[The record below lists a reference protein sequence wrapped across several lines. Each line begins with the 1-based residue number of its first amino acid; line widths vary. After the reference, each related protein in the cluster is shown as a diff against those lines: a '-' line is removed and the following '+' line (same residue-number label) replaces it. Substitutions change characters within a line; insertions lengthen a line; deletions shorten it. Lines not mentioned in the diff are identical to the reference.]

1 MKKITLNAEKRNSIA
16 NVIETHFRNANSKLK
31 VNWLLAKNKFNDH
44 KETMHELAHI
54 AIRQYQPQ
62 EDIDTIKSMVSKY
75 GDNGGKIYNDSCFNF
90 ETNYIDEADG
100 KPRTKDIHLDFGLGY
115 NFALSYFDD
124 ELREQGL
131 DPDNEYKYKA
141 TKNPH
146 YHSMYDRNRKYLGM
160 HHNEQIKR
168 GENIEDNWNNKYK
181 IEVIGS
187 QYCGSRQFKVDNET
201 FEILNRFQIMQ
212 EKVVSTHEQ
221 FYDYIK
227 SKMDKVR
234 LGLKSYK
241 YFDEA
246 KELCDKLGIALNET
260 ILDTE
265 SSLALS
271 IYNPS
276 ALASLLADN
285 ESEDN
290 KADII
295 AQFKQ
300 GKLNQAIN

>member
-54 AIRQYQPQ
+54 AIRQHQPQ

-75 GDNGGKIYNDSCFNF
+75 GDNGGKIYNDKCFYF

-100 KPRTKDIHLDFGLGY
+100 KPRTKDIHLDFGLSY

-131 DPDNEYKYKA
+131 DPDNEYKYKE

-160 HHNEQIKR
+160 HHNEQIKK
-168 GENIEDNWNNKYK
+168 GENIEDNWNDKYK

-276 ALASLLADN
+276 ALASLLQDN

>member
-54 AIRQYQPQ
+54 AIRQHQPQ

-201 FEILNRFQIMQ
+201 FEILNQFQIMQ

-276 ALASLLADN
+276 ALASLLQDN

>member
-16 NVIETHFRNANSKLK
+16 NVIENHFRNANSKLRI
-31 VNWLLAKNKFNDH
+31 NWLLAKNAFNDH
-44 KETMHELAHI
+44 KEKMHSLAYKI
-54 AIRQYQPQ
+54 VRQHQPQ
-62 EDIDTIKSMVSKY
+62 EDVDTIKKMIAKY
-75 GDNGGKIYNDSCFNF
+75 GENSGGQIYKDKCFNF
-90 ETNYIDEADG
+90 ETDTYDDEG
-100 KPRTKDIHLDFGLGY
+100 KPKTKELHLDFGLHY
-115 NFALSYFDD
+115 DFALSYFDED
-124 ELREQGL
+124 LREQGL
-131 DPDNEYKYKA
+131 DPDNEYKYKGN
-141 TKNPH
+141 KNPH
-146 YHSMYDRNRKYLGM
+146 YHTMYDNNRKYLGM

-168 GENIEDNWNNKYK
+168 GENIEDNWNDKYK
-181 IEVIGS
+181 FEVIGS

-201 FEILNRFQIMQ
+201 FEVLNQFQIMQ

-241 YFDEA
+241 YFDDA
-246 KELCDKLGIALNET
+246 KELCDKLGIALNES
-260 ILDTE
+260 ILNTE

-285 ESEDN
+285 EAEDN

-295 AQFKQ
+295 AQFRA

>member
-31 VNWLLAKNKFNDH
+31 VNWLLAKNAFNDH
-44 KETMHELAHI
+44 KEKMHSLAYKVV
-54 AIRQYQPQ
+54 RQHQPQ
-62 EDIDTIKSMVSKY
+62 EDIDTIKSMISKY
-75 GDNGGKIYNDSCFNF
+75 GDNGGHIYNDKCFNF
-90 ETNYIDEADG
+90 ETNYIDEEDG
-100 KPRTKDIHLDFGLGY
+100 KPRTKDIHLDFGLNY

-131 DPDNEYKYKA
+131 DPDNEYKYKG

-160 HHNEQIKR
+160 HHNEQIKK
-168 GENIEDNWNNKYK
+168 GENIEDNWNDKYK
-181 IEVIGS
+181 FEVIGS
-187 QYCGSRQFKVDNET
+187 QYCGSRQFKVDSET
-201 FEILNRFQIMQ
+201 FEVLNQFQIMQ

-276 ALASLLADN
+276 ALASLLQDN

-300 GKLNQAIN
+300 GKLNQAVN

>member
-16 NVIETHFRNANSKLK
+16 NVIETYFRNANSKLK

-54 AIRQYQPQ
+54 AIRQHQPQ

-90 ETNYIDEADG
+90 ETDCIDDEG

-276 ALASLLADN
+276 ALASLLQDN

>member
-1 MKKITLNAEKRNSIA
+1 MRKITLNAEKRNSIA

-54 AIRQYQPQ
+54 AIRQHQPQ

-90 ETNYIDEADG
+90 ETDCIDDEG

-276 ALASLLADN
+276 ALANLLQDN

>member
-16 NVIETHFRNANSKLK
+16 NVIENHFRNANSKLK

-54 AIRQYQPQ
+54 AIRQHQPQ

-100 KPRTKDIHLDFGLGY
+100 KPRTKDIHIDFGLGY

-276 ALASLLADN
+276 ALASLLQDN

>member
-54 AIRQYQPQ
+54 AIRQHQPQ

-75 GDNGGKIYNDSCFNF
+75 GDNGGKIYNDKCFYF
-90 ETNYIDEADG
+90 ETDCIDDEG
-100 KPRTKDIHLDFGLGY
+100 KPRTKDIHLDFGLNY
-115 NFALSYFDD
+115 NFALSYFDN

-168 GENIEDNWNNKYK
+168 GENIEDNWNNKYR

-221 FYDYIK
+221 FFDYIK

-276 ALASLLADN
+276 ALANLLQDN

>member
-1 MKKITLNAEKRNSIA
+1 MRKITLNAEKRNSIA

-31 VNWLLAKNKFNDH
+31 VNWLLAKNAFNDH

-54 AIRQYQPQ
+54 AIRQHQPQ

-187 QYCGSRQFKVDNET
+187 QYCGSRHFKVDSET

-276 ALASLLADN
+276 ALASLLQDN

>member
-54 AIRQYQPQ
+54 AIRQHQPQ

-100 KPRTKDIHLDFGLGY
+100 KPRTKDIHIDFGLGY

-201 FEILNRFQIMQ
+201 FEVLNQFQIMQ

-276 ALASLLADN
+276 ALASLLQDN

>member
-54 AIRQYQPQ
+54 AIRQHQPQ

-141 TKNPH
+141 TKTLIIILC
-146 YHSMYDRNRKYLGM
+146 MT
-160 HHNEQIKR
+160 E
-168 GENIEDNWNNKYK
+168 IE
-181 IEVIGS
+181 S
-187 QYCGSRQFKVDNET
+187 
-201 FEILNRFQIMQ
+201 IL
-212 EKVVSTHEQ
+212 VCTTTS
-221 FYDYIK
+221 K
-227 SKMDKVR
+227 S
-234 LGLKSYK
+234 S
-241 YFDEA
+241 EA
-246 KELCDKLGIALNET
+246 KT
-260 ILDTE
+260 
-265 SSLALS
+265 
-271 IYNPS
+271 
-276 ALASLLADN
+276 
-285 ESEDN
+285 
-290 KADII
+290 
-295 AQFKQ
+295 
-300 GKLNQAIN
+300 

>member
-1 MKKITLNAEKRNSIA
+1 MRQMENL
-16 NVIETHFRNANSKLK
+16 
-31 VNWLLAKNKFNDH
+31 
-44 KETMHELAHI
+44 EL
-54 AIRQYQPQ
+54 
-62 EDIDTIKSMVSKY
+62 
-75 GDNGGKIYNDSCFNF
+75 KIY
-90 ETNYIDEADG
+90 I
-100 KPRTKDIHLDFGLGY
+100 LDFGLGY

-276 ALASLLADN
+276 ALASLLQDN

-300 GKLNQAIN
+300 GKLNQAVN

>member
-1 MKKITLNAEKRNSIA
+1 MKKITLNAEKRNLIA

-54 AIRQYQPQ
+54 AIRQHQPQ

-100 KPRTKDIHLDFGLGY
+100 KPRTKDIHIDFGLGY

-276 ALASLLADN
+276 ALASLLQDN

-300 GKLNQAIN
+300 GKLNQAVN

>member
-1 MKKITLNAEKRNSIA
+1 L
-16 NVIETHFRNANSKLK
+16 VIG
-31 VNWLLAKNKFNDH
+31 KNKFNDH

-54 AIRQYQPQ
+54 AIRQHQPQ

-276 ALASLLADN
+276 ALASLLQDN

>member
-1 MKKITLNAEKRNSIA
+1 L
-16 NVIETHFRNANSKLK
+16 VIG
-31 VNWLLAKNKFNDH
+31 KNKFNDH
-44 KETMHELAHI
+44 KEKMHELAHI
-54 AIRQYQPQ
+54 AIRQHQPQ

-276 ALASLLADN
+276 ALASLLQDN

>member
-54 AIRQYQPQ
+54 AIRQHQPQ

-201 FEILNRFQIMQ
+201 FEVLNQFQIMQ

-285 ESEDN
+285 EAEDN